1 MARTSTRLKAILA
14 ASLLTLSCTSLF
26 AALDETPDLILGQ
39 DQSPPEASE
48 QTQVAKP
55 EPALRGP
62 ALLAITAVVALGGY
76 FYMRKLRHGLSGNLA
91 QRSSGAI
98 EICRMRPLGKGQH
111 LAVVQVE
118 GKRLLLGIGPGFI
131 TNLTELEPEDFSIPF
146 ERKSA
151 PTTPKVEP
159 TGESEDKSLPFNNLI
174 TRINESLNRQEHDRD
189 DPSKR

>member
-14 ASLLTLSCTSLF
+14 ASLLTLCCTSLF
-26 AALDETPDLILGQ
+26 ALDADSDLILGQ
-39 DQSPPEASE
+39 DPSPTDATE
-48 QTQVAKP
+48 QTQVTKP

>member
-14 ASLLTLSCTSLF
+14 ASLLTLCCTSLF
-26 AALDETPDLILGQ
+26 ALDADSDLILGQ
-39 DQSPPEASE
+39 DPSPTDATE
-48 QTQVAKP
+48 QTQVTKP

-159 TGESEDKSLPFNNLI
+159 IGENEDKSLPFNNLI